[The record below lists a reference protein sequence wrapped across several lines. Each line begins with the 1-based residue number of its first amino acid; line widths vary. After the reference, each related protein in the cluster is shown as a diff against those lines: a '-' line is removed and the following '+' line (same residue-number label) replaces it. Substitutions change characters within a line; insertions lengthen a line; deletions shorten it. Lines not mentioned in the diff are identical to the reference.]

1 MNALSYEVLKN
12 ALAGNAIALRR
23 NRRLQPAEG
32 PGGKIFPPTYPS
44 DKNDKGSE
52 KKVQYAMEKRILDD
66 GTSAHCVLIDSVQ
79 SQANRI
85 EQALK
90 LNYYTPGTT
99 HCELPI
105 VAVDFTGNEK
115 TQPVGYITSL
125 DAPHRLADAILR
137 DSELNGVPFRDTE
150 IGKACEATT
159 ADATPL
165 FRYCPTA
172 LVLGIWDSTGPRGG
186 LGTKFQRALVSEMVA
201 VNSQT
206 GMKTAS
212 RIDPLNIAKDAANL
226 YTYKD
231 KSWGFDNNENA
242 KNSVKPSEVNHGNV
256 KPVIIDGGISCTYVQ
271 QKTVLSL
278 PALRRLHFQGW
289 DELAARTVLAALAL
303 CGVTLAEADMDLRS
317 RCLLIPEAPAEWELI
332 KADGSTEIF
341 ALTAE
346 EAKQLLEQA
355 TQLCELK
362 WSTDV
367 VRLTPSKE
375 LEKLVIL
382 SREYQETQAPK
393 TSDDK

>member
-32 PGGKIFPPTYPS
+32 PGGKIFPPTYK
-44 DKNDKGSE
+44 DAK
-52 KKVQYAMEKRILDD
+52 YAEEERIME
-66 GTSAHCVLIDSVQ
+66 GGATPVPCVLIDSVQ
-79 SQANRI
+79 SQANRF

-90 LNYYTPGTT
+90 LNYYTPGNTS
-99 HCELPI
+99 CKLPV
-105 VAVDFTGNEK
+105 VAVDFTGNAK

-137 DSELNGVPFRDTE
+137 DSELNGVSFRETE
-150 IGKACEATT
+150 VGKACEATT

-172 LVLGIWDSTGPRGG
+172 LVLGVWDSTGPRGG

-201 VNSQT
+201 VNSKK
-206 GMKTAS
+206 GRRSSS
-212 RIDPLNIAKDAANL
+212 RIDPLNIALQAGPI
-226 YTYKD
+226 YKHADGSWSFEQQD
-231 KSWGFDNNENA
+231 KKE
-242 KNSVKPSEVNHGNV
+242 KPLKPSEANHGNV
-256 KPVIIDGGISCTYVQ
+256 TPDVTDGGITCAYVM

-278 PALRRLHFQGW
+278 PALRRLHFQGQ

-317 RCLLIPEAPAEWELI
+317 RCLLIPEGPAEWELV

-355 TQLCELK
+355 TELCELK

-375 LEKLVIL
+375 LEKLVIK
-382 SREYQETQAPK
+382 SRDIQEGQSPEAG
-393 TSDDK
+393 DDK